1 MLLGLYEKEPFSMNT
16 NVEELECNVWGG
28 YYDMDMTT
36 AQISFNDN
44 NSLTAY
50 GNFITEFISG
60 WTELLSR
67 KDSISEELFQ
77 EDFAAWKT
85 EIFEKAEQLDTMERI
100 RNAKNAGDY
109 LKSPQIFTI
118 FPNAFL
124 FPTRMKIV
132 TRLSLQ
138 MYHS

>member
-1 MLLGLYEKEPFSMNT
+1 MSNIEINRKNIADMLLGLYEKEPFSMNT

-100 RNAKNAGDY
+100 RNAKNYNG
-109 LKSPQIFTI
+109 LI
-118 FPNAFL
+118 N
-124 FPTRMKIV
+124 
-132 TRLSLQ
+132 
-138 MYHS
+138 

>member
-1 MLLGLYEKEPFSMNT
+1 MNT

-85 EIFEKAEQLDTMERI
+85 EIFEK
-100 RNAKNAGDY
+100 
-109 LKSPQIFTI
+109 
-118 FPNAFL
+118 PNNSIPWSGFEMQ
-124 FPTRMKIV
+124 RMRRLSKISANIYHFSKCLSFSHPYENS
-132 TRLSLQ
+132 TRLFLQ

>member
-1 MLLGLYEKEPFSMNT
+1 MNNIEINRKNIADMLLGLYEKEPFSMNT

-28 YYDMDMTT
+28 YYEMDMTT

-50 GNFITEFISG
+50 SNFITEFISG

-77 EDFAAWKT
+77 EEFAAWKT
-85 EIFEKAEQLDTMERI
+85 EIFEKAEQLDSMERI
-100 RNAKNAGDY
+100 RNAKNAE
-109 LKSPQIFTI
+109 TI
-118 FPNAFL
+118 
-124 FPTRMKIV
+124 
-132 TRLSLQ
+132 
-138 MYHS
+138 

>member
-1 MLLGLYEKEPFSMNT
+1 MSNIEINRKNIADMLLGLYEKEPFSMNT

-60 WTELLSR
+60 LDRTSLQKRLYIRRTFSGRFRCLENRDFRKSR
-67 KDSISEELFQ
+67 TTRYHGADSKYKEC
-77 EDFAAWKT
+77 
-85 EIFEKAEQLDTMERI
+85 
-100 RNAKNAGDY
+100 GDY
-109 LKSPQIFTI
+109 LKSPQIFTFFQMPFF
-118 FPNAFL
+118 FP
-124 FPTRMKIV
+124 PV
-132 TRLSLQ
+132 
-138 MYHS
+138 

>member
-1 MLLGLYEKEPFSMNT
+1 MSNIEINRKNIADMLLGLYEKEPFFMNT

-28 YYDMDMTT
+28 YYEMDMTT

-60 WTELLSR
+60 WTALLSR
-67 KDSISEELFQ
+67 KDSISEKLFQ
-77 EDFAAWKT
+77 EEFAAWKT

-100 RNAKNAGDY
+100 RNAKNAE
-109 LKSPQIFTI
+109 TI
-118 FPNAFL
+118 
-124 FPTRMKIV
+124 
-132 TRLSLQ
+132 
-138 MYHS
+138 